1 MTVYCRLKIAV
12 GANKMNEE
20 RNRWNKQFSSNIG
33 AWELLRLGC
42 FVVIWMLLAVA
53 LSSIFYT
60 SQLIQIFLFTIFLI
74 SLFAFAIFSQT
85 WKPAYSLL
93 RKIFGNKNLPS
104 EPLPHSTVK
113 IPRQR
118 LPWWGY
124 SFGIWFLLLD
134 LLILYIILIRH

>member
-1 MTVYCRLKIAV
+1 
-12 GANKMNEE
+12 MNEE
-20 RNRWNKQFSSNIG
+20 RNKWSKQFSSNVG
-33 AWELLRLGC
+33 ARELLRLGC
-42 FVVIWMLLAVA
+42 FVVIWMLLAGA

-60 SQLIQIFLFTIFLI
+60 SQLIQVLLFTVFLI

-104 EPLPHSTVK
+104 EPMPYSTAK
-113 IPRQR
+113 ISRQR

-124 SFGIWFLLLD
+124 LFGIWFLLLD
-134 LLILYIILIRH
+134 LLILYIILKQY